1 MESKHSPASNC
12 GGAQSADIDGN
23 PFVETWSYHSIV
35 GMVMYTVL
43 ANTRLNIY
51 LMWKAQLI
59 ARGHQS
65 DPPQKSTYSSVESR
79 DSKRIAFTLSKQQIE

>member
-1 MESKHSPASNC
+1 MESQHSPANNC
-12 GGAQSADIDGN
+12 EGFHSADFDGN

-79 DSKRIAFTLSKQQIE
+79 DSIRIAFTLSSQQLE